1 MKIKTKSKPLVAIL
15 ALATIMGF
23 FTFAISTTRADSEVI
38 YVDPSGDITGDTDTI
53 AIQNAFDA
61 ACSAGSGSSVILGEG
76 IFYIKNTIYITD
88 FDGIFKGQ
96 GKGKTIVVNEH
107 SDSNPFPVGYLGYPD
122 LFSFWLEDIG
132 TNPEVPAR
140 LEITDITF
148 KAIGTTELWDSWPW
162 AYNMDESFYSIIGIE
177 HYFGEYFY
185 NVKFNAIEI
194 LGEPYINSWGQ
205 SVPNLLE
212 PIGIYSG
219 MTHAISSEISISD
232 CYISNSFQPIAI
244 YGLTNSQIDISY
256 NTFENSLIRG
266 ALIVNCQYTNAKISR
281 NIGIN
286 SGIIGTYG
294 TPFTYSNNY
303 LIEYNKATNPVD
315 GWTAA
320 VEIWDYTFLEQS
332 YVITHNKLYS
342 EDSFYGPGLWIE
354 GGKSVLI
361 ANNIITGTGPF
372 WMAVGVDEPTDGIM
386 IIGNNLQGWEVAD
399 YNGMWGF
406 VPGIAPIWLGG
417 ASANC
422 IVLGHAND
430 MVADYGTD
438 NILVGVSRIQGP
450 VIGQEIQE
458 AMEQKKEL
466 MKYF

>member
-15 ALATIMGF
+15 ALAMIMGF
-23 FTFAISTTRADSEVI
+23 FIFAIGTTRADSEVI
-38 YVDPSGDITGDTDTI
+38 YVDPSWDITGDTDTI

-61 ACSAGSGSSVILGEG
+61 ASSAGSGSSIILGEG

-107 SDSNPFPVGYLGYPD
+107 SDSDPFPADPYPD
-122 LFSFWLEDIG
+122 FFVFHLESIG
-132 TNPEVPAR
+132 TNPEVPAK
-140 LEITDITF
+140 LEVADITF
-148 KAIGTTELWDSWPW
+148 KAIGKTELWDSWPW

-177 HYFGEYFY
+177 QYLGEYFY
-185 NVKFNAIEI
+185 NVKLDGIEI
-194 LGEPYINSWGQ
+194 LGEYYINSWGQ
-205 SVPNLLE
+205 SVPNILE
-212 PIGIYSG
+212 PI
-219 MTHAISSEISISD
+219 TLWTPHAISGDISISD
-232 CYISNSFQPIAI
+232 CYIANSFQPIAI
-244 YGLTNSQIDISY
+244 YGLTNSIIDISY

-266 ALIVNCQYTNAKISR
+266 TTIVNCQYTNAKISR

-303 LIEYNKATNPVD
+303 LIEHNKATNPVD

-320 VEIWDYTFLEQS
+320 VEIYDYTFLEQN
-332 YVITHNKLYS
+332 YVVTHNELYS
-342 EDSFYGPGLWIE
+342 EDSFYGPGLWID

-361 ANNIITGTGPF
+361 ANNKIKGTGPF
-372 WMAVGVDEPTDGIM
+372 GMAVGVYEPTDGIM
-386 IIGNNLQGWEVAD
+386 IIGNNFQGWEVAD

-430 MVADYGTD
+430 MVADYGTN
-438 NILVGVSRIQGP
+438 NILIGVSKIQGP